1 MTHNTEPNLDKEL
14 IQLLFGDEGIIETDG
29 SGLMDRIRHAQ
40 LSRLERAKALL
51 ANQVR
56 EARLDGQLMALN
68 SFYNSGEISSDS
80 YKLSVK
86 QIADRIAELNKE
98 ATQ

>member
-56 EARLDGQLMALN
+56 EAYKKGYIDGGVAVIN
-68 SFYNSGEISSDS
+68 DPDTYTPT
-80 YKLSVK
+80 K
-86 QIADRIAELNKE
+86 LNKE